1 MLKCEVTHDRGSGA
15 TVALEAYGSL
25 ADQIL
30 DTLLLVGAVYSSLT
44 KHDPE
49 TGSKYRMVLLMELLD
64 PKSQAWIPQDSER
77 GTITSIKIPKG
88 GKTDD

>member
-1 MLKCEVTHDRGSGA
+1 MLKCEVTHDGGSGA
-15 TVALEAYGSL
+15 TVALEACGSL

-49 TGSKYRMVLLMELLD
+49 TGNKYRTVLLMELLD
-64 PKSQAWIPQDSER
+64 PKSPAWIPQNSEK

>member
-15 TVALEAYGSL
+15 TVALEACGSL
-25 ADQIL
+25 ANQIL
-30 DTLLLVGAVYSSLT
+30 DTLLVVGAVYSSLT

-49 TGSKYRMVLLMELLD
+49 TGNKYRMVLLMELLD
-64 PKSQAWIPQDSER
+64 QKSQAWIPQNSES

>member
-15 TVALEAYGSL
+15 TVALETCGSL

-49 TGSKYRMVLLMELLD
+49 TGNKYRMVLLMELLD
-64 PKSQAWIPQDSER
+64 PKSQAWIPQDSKS

-88 GKTDD
+88 GKSDD